1 MKVFATLASLLVLAV
16 GTADAREL
24 HVYNWSDYLPA
35 SVIQA
40 FEARCDCKVIYDV
53 YTSNE
58 EMLAK
63 LQAGATGYDILV
75 PTDYAVATLIAQDQL
90 LPLDTSRI
98 PNLRNI
104 KPAFLDPPFDPGN
117 RYSVPYAFG
126 PTVLG
131 FDVAK
136 MDSLGIPTDTWAAIF
151 EPEHLEK
158 IKGRVTVLDDFR
170 EIIGAALLYLGY
182 SPNSTDRAQWKEAR
196 DLILR
201 AKPYWAAFNASNYN
215 TLLASGDIWLVHGY
229 SMDIFQAAEEA
240 AASGTGIEIG
250 YAIPREGAF
259 MSTDNLVV
267 HRAAP
272 EPQLAFDF
280 INFLLEGENSAV
292 LSNEL
297 GIGNPNAA
305 ATPFIDA
312 SILADPV
319 LSPSGEII
327 EKLQGIQELSAR
339 DRRDLNRIWTEI
351 KIR

>member
-1 MKVFATLASLLVLAV
+1 MNRLAV
-16 GTADAREL
+16 LGFLFLVASGSAGAREL
-24 HVYNWSDYLPA
+24 HVYNWSDYLPDA
-35 SVIQA
+35 VIEA
-40 FEARCDCKVIYDV
+40 FEARCGCDVIYDV

-75 PTDYAVATLIAQDQL
+75 PTDYAVATLIAQGQL
-90 LPLDTSRI
+90 LPLDRARL
-98 PNLRNI
+98 PNLKNI
-104 KPAFLDPPFDPGN
+104 KPSFLDPSFDPGN

-131 FDVAK
+131 FNTAK
-136 MDSLGIPTDTWAAIF
+136 MEEMGIPTDTWAAIF

-158 IKGRVTVLDDFR
+158 LKGRVTVLDDFR
-170 EIIGAALLYLGY
+170 EIIGAALMYLGH
-182 SPNSTDRAQWKEAR
+182 SPNSTDRAHWEEAQA
-196 DLILR
+196 LILR

-229 SMDIFQAAEEA
+229 SMDVFQAAEEA
-240 AASGTGIEIG
+240 AEADNGIEIG
-250 YAIPREGAF
+250 YAIPKEGAF

-267 HRAAP
+267 HKAAP
-272 EPQLAFDF
+272 EPELAFDF
-280 INFLLEGENSAV
+280 INFLLEGEQSAV

-312 SILADPV
+312 EVLADPV

-327 EKLQGIQELSAR
+327 EKLQGIAELNAK
-339 DRRDLNRIWTEI
+339 DRRDLNRVWTEI
-351 KIR
+351 KVR